1 MAGRAGHEAPSG
13 QHHDGTKRACK
24 VPECAALRR
33 AVERER
39 WRGRQQQGS
48 APTGGG
54 ESPRVGKSGAAARV
68 WLEAKGLDAEEIPAA
83 ADLLVVADTID
94 AATAGAQH
102 QFIAALARQAAA
114 LRAELAPRVEPD
126 DPEEPTDGG
135 QGASGDGSGDGGPE
149 RRSFDPAAI

>member
-24 VPECAALRR
+24 APECAAVRR

-39 WRGRQQQGS
+39 WRGRQQQGG

-54 ESPRVGKSGAAARV
+54 EAPRVGKSGAAARA
-68 WLEAKGLDAEEIPAA
+68 WLVSQDINAEEVPAA

-102 QFIAALARQAAA
+102 QFIAALARQSAA
-114 LRAELAPRVEPD
+114 LRAELAPRTEPE
-126 DPEEPTDGG
+126 DPEQPDGG
-135 QGASGDGSGDGGPE
+135 QEAPGDGSSGDRGPE
-149 RRSFDPAAI
+149 RRSFDAQAL